1 MQLPRTEKPNFKL
14 VNRSTTI
21 CDGIF
26 QIRPIHRKIGKLK
39 QQINIVL
46 KKLVHMTF
54 KATRIR
60 QNMSK
65 MAINS
70 NQLIFCDDDDVF
82 FVGFAGIAGLTFV
95 NGF

>member
-1 MQLPRTEKPNFKL
+1 
-14 VNRSTTI
+14 
-21 CDGIF
+21 
-26 QIRPIHRKIGKLK
+26 
-39 QQINIVL
+39 
-46 KKLVHMTF
+46 MTF

-70 NQLIFCDDDDVF
+70 NQLIFCDFDDDVF

>member
-1 MQLPRTEKPNFKL
+1 M
-14 VNRSTTI
+14 TI
-21 CDGIF
+21 CDCNFFF

-70 NQLIFCDDDDVF
+70 NQLIFVCDGGEDDVF
-82 FVGFAGIAGLTFV
+82 SVGFARISGLTFDE
-95 NGF
+95 GF